1 MELRDE
7 MMITIL
13 HVNAVMIM
21 GMGATKTIMEAQIK
35 VEIDMFATQNE

>member
-13 HVNAVMIM
+13 HVSAVMIV
-21 GMGATKTIMEAQIK
+21 GMGATEIIMEAQIK
-35 VEIDMFATQNE
+35 V